1 MTPIFFNLGHPEA
14 RFHVRRCSK
23 SRNSEKRATFR
34 WFNRLQTFRL
44 CSSKQLLNQNK
55 MLKLTVHICLVK
67 VSVGSSRCFKS
78 SSWITFHYLVALIL
92 FIVLSGSFFVDV
104 RITCCGDDCMWWLF
118 NKYLFKYLQMLA
130 AYCDLQWIAAIVGQY
145 RINFFWLFLIY
156 LYYDLNQYNW
166 FILWFKSI
174 SVVMRHSM
182 LSCMK

>member
-1 MTPIFFNLGHPEA
+1 
-14 RFHVRRCSK
+14 
-23 SRNSEKRATFR
+23 
-34 WFNRLQTFRL
+34 
-44 CSSKQLLNQNK
+44 

-92 FIVLSGSFFVDV
+92 FIVLSGSFFIDV

-145 RINFFWLFLIY
+145 RINFFWLFLID

-174 SVVMRHSM
+174 SVVMRHLHIAWSRRRFNVTFFVG
-182 LSCMK
+182 LLQKVIFDWSHLGWGC